1 MHAWRIWPVLILM
14 LFLGGGG
21 VRLPTPEASGE
32 LVIATLMSP
41 TTYYL
46 DANDHETGYE
56 YDLLKRFADRQ
67 GWQARFLV
75 VRSLTEL
82 FDAVRSG
89 RAHLAAAGLAITEQ
103 RRRSLNFGPV
113 YDHTTE
119 WVVCRQPGRQPANAA
134 EMTGLRLE
142 VSAGSSHAEHLAALR
157 AQVAG
162 LHWVEVES
170 ADTEELFD
178 RVEIGLTDC
187 TVADTD
193 ALDLGRNFHPNI
205 KPVFELA
212 ADQPQGWLLGQ
223 LFIASLADR
232 LDSFFRHDVSARLQ
246 AELHERYFGHLN
258 RLSDADIVGIL
269 EKRSSLLPQL
279 RMQFVSAQGDTGLD
293 WRLLAAVAYQ
303 ESQWDANAISPT
315 GVRGI
320 MMLTESTA
328 DAMGVKNRLDAK
340 ESIQAGAR
348 YLAQLKA
355 QIDPGVAEPDRT
367 WMALAAYNIGP
378 SHFEDARRLAK
389 KLGKDPTRWGAI
401 KAVIHMLAQPARAE
415 SLRYG
420 YARGGEAR
428 VFAENV
434 RIYYDILK
442 RFEPPV

>member
-1 MHAWRIWPVLILM
+1 
-14 LFLGGGG
+14 
-21 VRLPTPEASGE
+21 
-32 LVIATLMSP
+32 
-41 TTYYL
+41 
-46 DANDHETGYE
+46 
-56 YDLLKRFADRQ
+56 
-67 GWQARFLV
+67 
-75 VRSLTEL
+75 
-82 FDAVRSG
+82 
-89 RAHLAAAGLAITEQ
+89 
-103 RRRSLNFGPV
+103 
-113 YDHTTE
+113 
-119 WVVCRQPGRQPANAA
+119 
-134 EMTGLRLE
+134 
-142 VSAGSSHAEHLAALR
+142 
-157 AQVAG
+157 
-162 LHWVEVES
+162 
-170 ADTEELFD
+170 
-178 RVEIGLTDC
+178 
-187 TVADTD
+187 VADTD